1 MQVGEDLRT
10 YVTDKVEHLGR
21 YFDGIVGVEV
31 ILDTQRERHICELV
45 AHLVRKKIVIATGQ
59 ADDIYAAVD
68 RSVDKLKRQLRR
80 HKGRLREARRG
91 TNAGRTELEGSAE
104 MNENEHPSN
113 NRLLRTQVL
122 VTKPMTP
129 EEAIIRLETEGNDLL
144 VFMDAER
151 ESLSI
156 LRRLADGR
164 YELIEPTY

>member
-1 MQVGEDLRT
+1 MQVGEDVRT
-10 YVTDKVEHLGR
+10 YITDKVEHLGR
-21 YFDGIVGVEV
+21 YFDGVISVEV
-31 ILDTQRERHICELV
+31 ILDAQRERQICELV
-45 AHLVRKKIVIATGQ
+45 AHLVRKKIVIATGE
-59 ADDIYAAVD
+59 ADDVYAAVD
-68 RSVDKLKRQLRR
+68 LAVDKLKKQLRR

-91 TNAGRTELEGSAE
+91 PNAEHAELEGAWGT
-104 MNENEHPSN
+104 NENEHPTN

-151 ESLSI
+151 ESVSI

>member
-10 YVTDKVEHLGR
+10 YVTDKVEHLDR
-21 YFDGIVGVEV
+21 YFDGVVSVEV
-31 ILDTQRERHICELV
+31 ILDTQRERQICELV
-45 AHLVRKKIVIATGQ
+45 ARLVRKKMAIATGE

-68 RSVDKLKRQLRR
+68 RAVDKLKKQLRR
-80 HKGRLREARRG
+80 HKGRLKESRKG
-91 TNAGRTELEGSAE
+91 TNVSRLEESS
-104 MNENEHPSN
+104 NERPANH
-113 NRLLRTQVL
+113 RLLRTQVW

-129 EEAIIRLETEGNDLL
+129 EEAIIRLETEGNDLV
-144 VFMDAER
+144 VFLDTER